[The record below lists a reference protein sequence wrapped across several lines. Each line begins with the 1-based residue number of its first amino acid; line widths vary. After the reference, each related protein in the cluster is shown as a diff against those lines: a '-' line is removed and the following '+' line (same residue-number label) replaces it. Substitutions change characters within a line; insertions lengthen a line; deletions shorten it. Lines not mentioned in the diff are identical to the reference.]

1 MKKQAE
7 EWLNA
12 ANEDLKLIEK
22 IIDDETLT
30 NMIAFHSQ
38 QAIEKSLKS
47 ILEEFESK
55 VPRIHNLIK
64 LKEMTEKYIKFET
77 DKSSLEQVNEIYA
90 DTRYPSDV
98 GLIPIG
104 KPSIELAKEFYIFAL
119 GIKKEISGKMGTFE
133 LQQELK
139 NTK

>member
-7 EWLNA
+7 EWLNS
-12 ANEDLKLIEK
+12 ANDDLKVIAK

-30 NMIAFHSQ
+30 NMIAFHAQ

-64 LKEMTEKYIKFET
+64 LKEMTEKYIIFEI
-77 DKSSLEQVNEIYA
+77 DKTSLEQVNEIYT

-98 GLIPIG
+98 GLVPTG
-104 KPSIELAKEFYIFAL
+104 KPSIELAKEFYVISL
-119 GIKKEISGKMGTFE
+119 RIKNEISKKMGAIE
-133 LQQELK
+133 LQ
-139 NTK
+139 

>member
-12 ANEDLKLIEK
+12 ADDDLKVISK

-30 NMIAFHSQ
+30 NMMAFHSH

-47 ILEEFESK
+47 ILEEYESK

-64 LKEMTEKYIKFET
+64 LQEMTEKYIMFEI
-77 DKSSLEQVNEIYA
+77 DKTTLEKVNEIYT

-98 GLIPIG
+98 GLVPKG
-104 KPSIELAKEFYIFAL
+104 KPSIKICYYLSFP
-119 GIKKEISGKMGTFE
+119 
-133 LQQELK
+133 
-139 NTK
+139 

>member
-12 ANEDLKLIEK
+12 ANDDLKVIEK

-38 QAIEKSLKS
+38 QAIEKSFKS
-47 ILEEFESK
+47 ILEEFEAR

-77 DKSSLEQVNEIYA
+77 DKTSLEQVNEIYT

-98 GLIPIG
+98 GLVPTG

-119 GIKKEISGKMGTFE
+119 RIKKEIAKKMGTIE
-133 LQQELK
+133 LQQELN
-139 NTK
+139 NTE

>member
-12 ANEDLKLIEK
+12 ANDDLKVISK

-38 QAIEKSLKS
+38 QAIEKSFKS

-77 DKSSLEQVNEIYA
+77 DKTSLEQVNEIYS
-90 DTRYPSDV
+90 DTRYPS
-98 GLIPIG
+98 
-104 KPSIELAKEFYIFAL
+104 E
-119 GIKKEISGKMGTFE
+119 
-133 LQQELK
+133 
-139 NTK
+139 

>member
-1 MKKQAE
+1 MKKQVE

-12 ANEDLKLIEK
+12 ANDDLKVIEK

-64 LKEMTEKYIKFET
+64 LKEMTEQYIIFET
-77 DKSSLEQVNEIYA
+77 DKTSLEQVNEIYT
-90 DTRYPSDV
+90 DTD
-98 GLIPIG
+98 IP
-104 KPSIELAKEFYIFAL
+104 LML
-119 GIKKEISGKMGTFE
+119 D
-133 LQQELK
+133 
-139 NTK
+139 

>member
-12 ANEDLKLIEK
+12 ANDDLKVIAK

-64 LKEMTEKYIKFET
+64 LKEMTEKYIIFET
-77 DKSSLEQVNEIYA
+77 DKTSLEQVNEIYTG
-90 DTRYPSDV
+90 TRYPSDV
-98 GLIPIG
+98 GLVPTG
-104 KPSIELAKEFYIFAL
+104 KPSIELAEKFYVFAL
-119 GIKKEISGKMGTFE
+119 GIKKEIAKKMGTIE
-133 LQQELK
+133 LQQEL
-139 NTK
+139 NDTE